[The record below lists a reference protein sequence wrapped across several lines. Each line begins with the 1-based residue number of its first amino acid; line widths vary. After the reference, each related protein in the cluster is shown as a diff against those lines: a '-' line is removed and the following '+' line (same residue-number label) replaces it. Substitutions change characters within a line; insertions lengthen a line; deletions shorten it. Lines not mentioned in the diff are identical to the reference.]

1 MQKKRNTAQA
11 IFIGAIIFLALEL
24 AVYYVLSTWL
34 LPTDPRVVAEEGG
47 TIVRNWSKVMYF
59 TLAYVAILVSA
70 LLIASSQ
77 VPREYRRHV
86 MFWFYL
92 SLPTLLVVL
101 LLAFS

>member
-1 MQKKRNTAQA
+1 MQKTKETALA
-11 IFIGAIIFLALEL
+11 MFIGAIIFLALEL

-34 LPTDPRVVAEEGG
+34 VPTDPKLEEEGG
-47 TIVRNWSKVMYF
+47 TIVRSWNKVMYF
-59 TLAYVAILVSA
+59 TLAYIAIVVSA